1 MAVKIEPPKPYT
13 VTIEVDGKEIT
24 IETGKLAKQADGS
37 ALVKC
42 GKTVLLA
49 TVVSSKEIKEGVD
62 FFPLTVDYQE
72 KFSAAGRFP
81 GGFFKREGKLSEHE
95 ILVSR
100 LVDRALRPLFPD
112 DYYAD
117 TQVKITLFSA
127 DENVPPDALAG
138 LAASA
143 AIWVSDI
150 PFNGPMAEVRV
161 ARVDGK
167 LIINPSEEE
176 IERADINIVVGGTR
190 DYIVM
195 VEGEMHEVSE
205 QEMVEALN
213 YAHEAIKKLVD
224 AQERLAQLKGGRK
237 VREYQSIGDDE
248 ELKQLVEQQLTD
260 KILGVFTN
268 PTSKQERREQLKQI
282 KEEFIESL
290 PEEKQESSLLINKYI
305 HDLEKKLM
313 RKLILE
319 KGVRIDGR
327 KTDEIRPIWAEV
339 DVLPATHGSSIFTRG
354 ETQALATVTLG
365 SRLDVQ
371 LIDTPT
377 VQEETK
383 FMVHYNF
390 PPFSTGDIKPLR
402 GPSRREIGHG
412 NLAYRALKGVM
423 PPEDDL
429 PYTVRVVSDI
439 LESNGS
445 SSMATVCAGSLALM
459 DAGVPIKKHVAGIA
473 MGLIFD
479 PDTGQYA
486 ILTDILGD
494 EDHIGDMDFKV
505 AGTRDGITACQMD
518 IKISGIT
525 EDILMTALEQARKA
539 RLEILD
545 ILEAVIPEPRKDLK
559 PHVPRSKVV
568 MIPKDLIGL
577 VIGPSGRTIQEL
589 QEKTGTTIYIEPE
602 EDQGKVYITGQSQDA
617 VEAAAEHINLMTQ
630 APEEGE
636 IYEGEVKELKPF
648 GALVEFMPG
657 KIGLLHISEI
667 DWKHIADVSQILKV
681 GDKIKVKLI
690 EIEEGTG
697 RYKLS
702 RKALLPKPDGPAQE
716 QTQRGQATQQ
726 RDSGS
731 SRHQTRPHRPAQQHN
746 KPRPQGKPQGRKG
759 HHRHRGDDDIYSF

>member
-1 MAVKIEPPKPYT
+1 MIDPPKPYT
-13 VTIEVDGKEIT
+13 VTVEVDGKEIT
-24 IETGKLAKQADGS
+24 IETGKLARQADGS
-37 ALVKC
+37 ALVRC

-49 TVVSSKEIKEGVD
+49 TVVSSKELREGVD

-100 LVDRALRPLFPD
+100 LVDRALRPLFPE
-112 DYYAD
+112 DYYAE

-127 DENVPPDALAG
+127 DEDVSPDALAG

-167 LIINPSEEE
+167 LVINPSEGEMG
-176 IERADINIVVGGTR
+176 RADISIVVGGTR

-195 VEGEMHEVSE
+195 VEGEMREVSE
-205 QEMVEALN
+205 REMVEALN
-213 YAHEAIKKLVD
+213 YAHEAIKRLVE
-224 AQERLAQLKGGRK
+224 AQERLVQLKGGRK
-237 VREYQSIGDDE
+237 VREYQSIGEDE
-248 ELKQLVEQQLTD
+248 ELKRLVEERLTE
-260 KILGVFTN
+260 KIFEVFTN
-268 PTSKQERREQLKQI
+268 PTTKKERRERLKRI
-282 KEEFIESL
+282 KEEFVESL
-290 PEEKQESSLLINKYI
+290 PEEKRESSLLINKYI
-305 HDLEKKLM
+305 HDLEKRLM
-313 RKLILE
+313 RELILE
-319 KGVRIDGR
+319 RGVRIDGR
-327 KTDEIRPIWAEV
+327 RLDEIRPIWAEV
-339 DVLPATHGSSIFTRG
+339 DVLPATHGSSVFTRG

-365 SRLDVQ
+365 SRMDVQ

-377 VQEETK
+377 IQEETK

-390 PPFSTGDIKPLR
+390 PPFSTGEIKPLR

-423 PPEDDL
+423 PSEDEL

-459 DAGVPIKKHVAGIA
+459 DAGVPIKGHVAGIA
-473 MGLIFD
+473 MGLIID
-479 PDTGQYA
+479 SDTGRYA

-505 AGTRDGITACQMD
+505 AGTREGITACQMD

-525 EDILMTALEQARKA
+525 EEILMNALEQALKA
-539 RLEILD
+539 RGEILD
-545 ILEAVIPEPRKDLK
+545 ILEGVISQPRKDLK
-559 PHVPRSKVV
+559 PHVPKARVV
-568 MIPKDLIGL
+568 VIPKEYIGL

-589 QEKTGTTIYIEPE
+589 QERTGTTIYIEPE
-602 EDQGKVYITGQSQDA
+602 SGTDLGKVYITGKSQDA
-617 VEAAAEHINLMTQ
+617 VDAAAEHIDLMTRL
-630 APEEGE
+630 PEEGE
-636 IYEGEVKELKPF
+636 VYEGEVKEIKPF

-657 KIGLLHISEI
+657 KVGLLHISEI
-667 DWKHIADVSQILKV
+667 DWKHIPDVSDVFKV
-681 GDKIKVKLI
+681 GDKVKVKLI

-702 RKALLPKPDGPAQE
+702 RKALLPKPEGLNQE
-716 QTQRGQATQQ
+716 QSQREKTSPQ
-726 RDSGS
+726 RDSGA
-731 SRHQTRPHRPAQQHN
+731 SRHQTRTHNRP
-746 KPRPQGKPQGRKG
+746 KPQGKPQGGRKG
-759 HHRHRGDDDIYSF
+759 PQRPKGDDDIYSF